1 MATLR
6 WLKHAIKRSGSRR
19 RQQTYLSR
27 LLALPLLVLVIS
39 CSKPDPDQVR
49 QNLFLPEDSYV
60 ADARR
65 GEAVYHDTCVVC
77 HGTRARGS
85 RQGPPLVH
93 DTYRP
98 AHHHDL
104 AFHLAVKNGV
114 KQHHWQFGH
123 MPPVTGV
130 TPEQVSDIVA
140 YVRDEQRKAG
150 IK

>member
-1 MATLR
+1 MTTRFLNYQFKKAGARGQLKRYLR
-6 WLKHAIKRSGSRR
+6 WLP
-19 RQQTYLSR
+19 
-27 LLALPLLVLVIS
+27 ALPLVLLLVS
-39 CSKPDPDQVR
+39 CSKPDPEQVR
-49 QNLFLPEDSYV
+49 QNLFLPEDNYA

-65 GEAVYHDTCVVC
+65 GKTIYHDTCVVC

-93 DTYRP
+93 STYHP